1 MRAYELL
8 YSSTW
13 EKWSIIFRDIGESV
27 FYVYMEG
34 LSEDQAR
41 ELSEAMNLREQGK

>member
-8 YSSTW
+8 YNSPGGN
-13 EKWSIIFRDIGESV
+13 WSIIFREIGESV

-41 ELSEAMNLREQGK
+41 ELSEAMTLREQGK